1 MHPSTSDTPTTPLAP
16 AAATAISGSS
26 CQGRRSNLLVTA
38 GAVALATI
46 ILAQVTNVPTVQTAS
61 AVSADEPLTSTP
73 FNASEQR
80 KQMIDQLRL
89 MNDRLTRIENKLSQ
103 PLDVRVKEMP
113 PIVLPGA
120 AGGTGG
126 AGAPLPPR

>member
-1 MHPSTSDTPTTPLAP
+1 MHPSTSDTAP
-16 AAATAISGSS
+16 ATPSAAAITAGTAGS
-26 CQGRRSNLLVTA
+26 GRRSNLLITA
-38 GAVALATI
+38 GAVALATM

-61 AVSADEPLTSTP
+61 AVSADEPLTTTP

-89 MNDRLTRIENKLSQ
+89 MNDRLTRIENKLAQ

-120 AGGTGG
+120 GGNGG
-126 AGAPLPPR
+126 GAPLPPR